1 MLTPRIRKA
10 LAICAISLGLVAL
23 AIAAFLAFAVWS
35 TSAGS
40 SLSRV
45 YLSDSEL
52 PVTLTVFGRS
62 SGGDA
67 GSSST
72 ISARLAFFSPDGDLS
87 GSLERSWS
95 GWELKVDCVTIG
107 TTGGWLV
114 FPCLVTTDETAGS
127 GVDLFRYYNRSGFP
141 AIYDSPRLT
150 QKERS
155 ALRRLFWLVR
165 VERWL
170 PRFPGTLGHQTV
182 VIRTFEAGTG
192 YSLLV
197 SRDGKLGLRNDYT
210 GPGN

>member
-1 MLTPRIRKA
+1 MLTPRVRKA
-10 LAICAISLGLVAL
+10 LAICAISLGLVVLSVAT
-23 AIAAFLAFAVWS
+23 FLAFAVWS

-40 SLSRV
+40 ALSRV
-45 YLSDSEL
+45 FLSDSEL

-62 SGGDA
+62 NDGDA

-95 GWELKVDCVTIG
+95 GWELKVDCVMIG
-107 TTGGWLV
+107 TSGGWLA
-114 FPCLVTTDETAGS
+114 FPCLVTTDETSGS
-127 GVDLFRYYNRSGFP
+127 GVDLFRYYDKSGFP

-170 PRFPGTLGHQTV
+170 PMFPGTLGHETV
-182 VIRTFEAGTG
+182 VIRSFEAGTE
-192 YSLLV
+192 YSLRV
-197 SRDGKLGLRNDYT
+197 ARDGKIQLKSN
-210 GPGN
+210 